1 MPNTIE
7 NKTKNNKKFDTKT
20 NQNGSLYTHS
30 LDQLH

>member
-7 NKTKNNKKFDTKT
+7 NKTKNNKKDTKT

-30 LDQLH
+30 LNQLH